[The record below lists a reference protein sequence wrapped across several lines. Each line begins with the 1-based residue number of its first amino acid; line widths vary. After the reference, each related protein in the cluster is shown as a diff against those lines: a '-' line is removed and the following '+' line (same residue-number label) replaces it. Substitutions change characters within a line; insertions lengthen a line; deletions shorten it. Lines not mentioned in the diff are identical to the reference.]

1 MWNFEKISAQN
12 LLSFSDVEYAV
23 KKNKAILISGVNKDD
38 DGQKSNGVGKSSLL
52 EILSLL
58 IVGDNMRGV
67 LMKEIIRN
75 GTQSCVVEGKLRN
88 SITKEYLEIRREFDI
103 KKASTLDVRINGVQ
117 PKIVLSNSGSG
128 VDVKEGNKFILSL
141 LGITR
146 EDFYNYYVI
155 SKHSFVNFFSSS
167 DTKKKEI
174 IAKFSN
180 ANILSSI
187 DDKINDEIEENQIKY
202 SKICSELTALNAKL
216 EVYNEQ
222 SDIETQDEFEINR
235 KDRIKKLT
243 DSIFLIELDQSGL
256 EGEIVGLNDKIKK
269 EKENLNK
276 ITFSSVD
283 ASIEEHQDTINQ
295 LNDRLKRIEKTKDD
309 LFETKYKSQLIKLK
323 KQTDETNQTLNSL
336 REERN
341 EFIEVKLKLEIRISG
356 AIECPKC
363 SHVFNPNDKQHDI
376 EKTKASF
383 KEAVDTINDINAE
396 IKECEEKIVQLKK
409 DEDSVE
415 KSYRKEID
423 KFFFEINETRSQIT
437 QNSNKI
443 DEYEKIKIDLKK
455 SKREIENNI
464 NALNAEI
471 ESKNASIRNKS
482 KTIEDYKASIL
493 AEQEAKFIDKK
504 IELDKKI
511 DNIKIQISDKE
522 VERVDVDSKIKSSQ
536 EWLLIFKSFKN
547 HLANKSIQAIEGFAN
562 LYLSRMN
569 SNLSIKMDGFRELSN
584 KKIKE
589 EITCEV
595 LRNGVNEGS
604 YGKFSAGEKGR
615 IDIAVT
621 AALQNLLNLNNPS
634 GGLNILAID
643 EVLDSVDSLGL
654 ELIIKALQN
663 IGITILIVT
672 QNQVENVSEFTLT
685 IEKREK
691 QSYLIN

>member
-1 MWNFEKISAQN
+1 MWNFEEISAQN
-12 LLSFSDVEYAV
+12 LLSFVDVSY
-23 KKNKAILISGVNKDD
+23 KINKNKAILISGVNKDD

-75 GTQSCVVEGKLRN
+75 GSSTCVVEGKLRN
-88 SITKEYLEIRREFDI
+88 SITKEFLEIRREFDI
-103 KKASTLDVRINGVQ
+103 KKASTLDVKINGVQ
-117 PKIVLSNSGSG
+117 PKIVLSNNGNG
-128 VDVKEGNKFILSL
+128 VDVKEGNKYILSL
-141 LGITR
+141 LGMTR

-180 ANILSSI
+180 ANILSTV
-187 DDKINDEIEENQIKY
+187 DDKINSDIQTY
-202 SKICSELTALNAKL
+202 STKLNTVTHELTALNAKL

-222 SDIETQDEFEINR
+222 SDIETEDEFEVKR
-235 KDRIKKLT
+235 KERIKKIN
-243 DSIFLIELDQSGL
+243 DSIFLTELDQSGL
-256 EGEIVGLNDKIKK
+256 EGEIVGLNDRLKK
-269 EKENLNK
+269 EKEKLNAISFNHVDNK
-276 ITFSSVD
+276 IHNHKSEIVLIESQIK
-283 ASIEEHQDTINQ
+283 SIDN
-295 LNDRLKRIEKTKDD
+295 KKEK
-309 LFETKYKSQLIKLK
+309 LFEEKYKPTLSNISNQIESLK
-323 KQTDETNQTLNSL
+323 KQIVDLT
-336 REERN
+336 EEKT
-341 EFIEVKLKLEIRISG
+341 EFISVKIKLEVRING

-363 SHVFNPNDKQHDI
+363 NHVFDPNSKNADI
-376 EKTKASF
+376 EKSKQSL
-383 KEAVDTINDINAE
+383 KEAIESIEDINTE
-396 IKECEEKIVQLKK
+396 IKECEEKI
-409 DEDSVE
+409 
-415 KSYRKEID
+415 KSLEAKYKSTNKEYEHEID
-423 KFFFEINETRSQIT
+423 SFFSEQNELRKMIT
-437 QNSNKI
+437 HHSNKV
-443 DEYEKIKIDLKK
+443 DELEKIKSNLKQ
-455 SKREIENNI
+455 SKRDIENDINDI
-464 NALNAEI
+464 NANIDGKKALI
-471 ESKNASIRNKS
+471 ENKQ
-482 KTIEDYKASIL
+482 KLIEGHKAALL
-493 AEQEAKFIDKK
+493 AEQESKFVDKK
-504 IELDKKI
+504 IDLDKKI
-511 DNIKIQISDKE
+511 DDINIQINDKE
-522 VERVDVDSKIKSSQ
+522 AEKLKIENDISSSQ

-569 SNLSIKMDGFRELSN
+569 SNLSIKLDGFRELSN

-621 AALQNLLNLNNPS
+621 AALQNLLNLNNHS

-672 QNQVENVSEFTLT
+672 QNQVENVSEYTLT
-685 IEKREK
+685 IEKVNGE
-691 QSYLIN
+691 SYIK